1 MLYCIVSIPWSLH
14 SSVGRPVLRYKDVCK
29 RDLKAGNINLTG
41 SAESVAADRNSWRA
55 LLSKQAPRWERG
67 EKTSGKRGV
76 NVDGRG
82 QLQFPQCQART
93 TSASTATE
101 PAVPKFDSTAT
112 TGAAT

>member
-1 MLYCIVSIPWSLH
+1 MV
-14 SSVGRPVLRYKDVCK
+14 
-29 RDLKAGNINLTG
+29 
-41 SAESVAADRNSWRA
+41 ADRNSWRA
-55 LLSKQAPRWERG
+55 LLSKQASRWERGG

-76 NVDGRG
+76 NVEGRG
-82 QLQFPQCQART
+82 KLQFPQCQART